1 MPRIKKVLFICTGN
15 SIRSQMAEG
24 LLRALGNDRWDAA
37 SAGVLPSYVHP
48 LAVRVMSE
56 LGIDISHQ
64 TSKSV
69 ERFLGQTFHH
79 IITLCDYAA
88 VSCPAIPGQGRRS
101 HWPIDDPISA
111 EGTVEERLVAFRK
124 ARDEIRKKIMD
135 FVQAES
141 D

>member
-1 MPRIKKVLFICTGN
+1 MPGIKRVLFICTGN

-24 LLRALGNDRWDAA
+24 LLKAFGPGKWDAV

-48 LAVRVMSE
+48 LTIRVMNE
-56 LGIDISHQ
+56 IGIDISPQ

-69 ERFLGQTFHH
+69 DQFIGQSFHY

-88 VSCPAIPGQGRRS
+88 ASCPAFPGESKRS
-101 HWPIDDPISA
+101 HWPIEDPISA
-111 EGTVEERLVAFRK
+111 EGTVEQKLVAFRK
-124 ARDEIRKKIMD
+124 ARDEIRRRIEK
-135 FVQAES
+135 FLQAES